1 MTEQLRQELD
11 DWADEARV
19 PQDLADRAL
28 RRRARRPL
36 LFVVPAAAVCA
47 LVVAVAMLVGL
58 PDQTGPDRTSTVRP
72 ASVVT
77 LPARPSP
84 APADVRADVDNV
96 PPKKLIAAGNYA
108 ISAYWQSKEE
118 KGADG
123 ITTRRQVWSLYNPR
137 TEQYE
142 ATPYAWVDVAPG
154 LRTAA
159 FVEGD
164 LMGRTIGIL
173 DMETGEVVARIPLER
188 DVMSVDWSPDGTKLL
203 ATAYSAYPYR
213 EKPLGPGS
221 FEPQPSDITG
231 YYVIDVPNA
240 KAAFHPPLPENPDD
254 RHFAQSPPTWSLDGS
269 LIRQQVPS
277 APHQRY
283 FTPEGEQ
290 RPDPD
295 DRISDGGVSAVS
307 PDGKRLLGA
316 AGLPTKITELE
327 GGKVVGNQKVLQ
339 LHAWADDETVIAL
352 KCARE
357 CDDEFD
363 SALALIKVDGTEVQ
377 QLSGFQRTVKDG
389 AWKGVLTLR

>member
-1 MTEQLRQELD
+1 M
-11 DWADEARV
+11 
-19 PQDLADRAL
+19 PQDLAERAL

-36 LFVVPAAAVCA
+36 LFLVPAAAVSA
-47 LVVAVAMLVGL
+47 LVVTVGMLVGL
-58 PDQTGPDRTSTVRP
+58 PDRTSTVRP

-84 APADVRADVDNV
+84 APTDVRADVDNM

-108 ISAYWQSKEE
+108 VSAYWQSKKE

-123 ITTRRQVWSLYNPR
+123 IATRRQVWSLYNPR
-137 TEQYE
+137 TEEYE
-142 ATPYAWVDVAPG
+142 TTPYAWVDVAPG

-164 LMGRTIGIL
+164 LLGRTVGIL
-173 DMETGEVVARIPLER
+173 DMGTGEVIARIPLEH
-188 DVMSVDWSPDGTKLL
+188 DVLSVDWSPDGTRLL

-213 EKPLGPGS
+213 TKPMGENS
-221 FEPQPSDITG
+221 YQQQPSSVTG

-240 KAAFHPPLPENPDD
+240 KAVFHPPLPEKPDEVS
-254 RHFAQSPPTWSLDGS
+254 SPQPPLTWSLDGS
-269 LIRQQVPS
+269 LIRQHVPS
-277 APHQRY
+277 PEPERF
-283 FTPEGEQ
+283 FTPEGEA
-290 RPDPD
+290 RPKPA
-295 DRISDGGVSAVS
+295 DRISEAGVSAVS
-307 PDGKRLLGA
+307 PDGKLLLGG

-339 LHAWADDETVIAL
+339 LHAWADDETVLAL

-363 SALALIKVDGTEVQ
+363 SALSLIKVDGTEVQ
-377 QLSGFQRTVKDG
+377 QLSGFQRTVEDG
-389 AWKGVLTLR
+389 AWDWVLTPR